1 VTCPKLLQ
9 KASSPVAEAGYCLN
23 ATVNT
28 QIRSFFYGLK
38 HKGFSLIELMI
49 ALAIGSLIAL
59 AISTLFFQLFSGY
72 RATSDTARTT
82 EGGNFGLRILGE
94 DIRMAGFVGLFN
106 DPARVELARTDMI
119 GATATDNCGS
129 TQWPFQ
135 LYDPTS
141 GSVSF
146 IQHFANPG
154 SLACVPAGGFVANNP
169 AVVIRRASGVQAS
182 AADLTTNS
190 MFIQSSPTG
199 AIIFMGKDYAT
210 KVNAVGRGLSVRSY
224 SEVSACPGPSTPPA
238 PLSADCALDNAAS
251 ACITTN
257 GKNYASYLCP
267 GPIFQY
273 LANIYYIRPCSRP
286 AGAVCAATDDGGQP
300 IPTLVR
306 RQLSN
311 TDPAVFVE
319 TPIAEGVE
327 MMNLY
332 YGLDTNNDGVPDTY
346 TYAPTDL
353 SNAVT
358 VRLSLL
364 MRTPKPDN
372 NYTDTA
378 TYTLVDPAPPALP
391 VTFNCTTAGA
401 SCKHRRYVLTDTIQ
415 LKNYVVRR

>member
-1 VTCPKLLQ
+1 VTCRKLLV
-9 KASSPVAEAGYCLN
+9 KASNPVAEAGYCLN
-23 ATVNT
+23 VTVNT

-106 DPARVELARTDMI
+106 DPARVEVARTDMI
-119 GATATDNCGS
+119 GPTAAENCGT

-135 LYDPTS
+135 LYDAAS

-154 SLACVPAGGFVANNP
+154 SLACVPAGGFIANNP

-182 AADLTTNS
+182 AADLTTNN
-190 MFIQSSPTG
+190 MFIQSSPSG

-210 KVNAVGRGLSVRSY
+210 KVDVTGRGMKICTY
-224 SEVSACPGPSTPPA
+224 TEIAACPGA
-238 PLSADCALDNAAS
+238 PDPVCGCRVAG
-251 ACITTN
+251 
-257 GKNYASYLCP
+257 GKNYSGVLSP

-286 AGAVCAATDDGGQP
+286 AGAACAATDDGGQP

-327 MMNLY
+327 RMNLY
-332 YGLDTNNDGVPDTY
+332 YGLDSNNDGVPDTY
-346 TYAPTDL
+346 TSAPTDL

-372 NYTDTA
+372 NFTDTA
-378 TYTLVDPAPPALP
+378 TYTLADPA